1 MIKLTVSVWV
11 AERQKTVNTIMNKKY
26 LLSLLTCLMMVM
38 GAFSLVSCGSDS
50 KDDTPEQ
57 IPVVNDR
64 ITITN
69 NTSTSYM
76 PLWIRFRNVTGEVLN
91 DENLGD
97 LYPGES
103 VSARIPGSS
112 ATWFLYT
119 TVGGQAYY
127 TADHL
132 VTETSFSIQPNMSWY
147 ALN

>member
-1 MIKLTVSVWV
+1 
-11 AERQKTVNTIMNKKY
+11 MNKKY

-69 NTSTSYM
+69 NTSTSFM
-76 PLWIRFRNVTGEVLN
+76 PLYIRFRNVTGEVLN

-97 LYPGES
+97 LYPNES
-103 VSARIPGSS
+103 VSARIPGSA

-119 TVGGQAYY
+119 QVNGQAYY

-132 VTETSFSIQPNMSWY
+132 VSETSFSIQPNMTWY

>member
-26 LLSLLTCLMMVM
+26 LLILLTCLMMVM

-76 PLWIRFRNVTGEVLN
+76 PLWT
-91 DENLGD
+91 
-97 LYPGES
+97 
-103 VSARIPGSS
+103 
-112 ATWFLYT
+112 
-119 TVGGQAYY
+119 
-127 TADHL
+127 
-132 VTETSFSIQPNMSWY
+132 
-147 ALN
+147 